1 MIMKAL
7 KERTDITVFSA
18 GIDYNK
24 IWYILDY
31 TVEGV
36 LEKNIRSG
44 SFRADLFMEEA
55 LEYVDMVQN
64 MVLT

>member
-1 MIMKAL
+1 MQAL
-7 KERTDITVFSA
+7 KERADITVFSA

-36 LEKNIRSG
+36 LEKNIRSE

-55 LEYVDMVQN
+55 LEYVDMVQK